1 MSEVLGLRRA
11 RAINGRLTVA
21 DVESASEKAPHFDAQ
36 RRMYDEDDD
45 GLDLAAETGDRTVF
59 YVTFSD
65 SETGRISDLYVF
77 PDFEHRFDVEAILEE
92 YGTKVG
98 CDSMAVI
105 YFGENRRWCW
115 ETYDFRT
122 YEL

>member
-1 MSEVLGLRRA
+1 MSEVLDLRRP
-11 RAINGRLTVA
+11 RAINGRGTAA
-21 DVESASEKAPHFDAQ
+21 DVESAPGKASHFDAR
-36 RRMYDEDDD
+36 RRMYHEDDD
-45 GLDLAAETGDRTVF
+45 LVAESGERTVF

-65 SETGRISDLYVF
+65 SETGRISDLYFF
-77 PDFEHRFDVEAILEE
+77 PDLEHRFDVEAILEE

-105 YFGENRRWCW
+105 YFGENGRWCW